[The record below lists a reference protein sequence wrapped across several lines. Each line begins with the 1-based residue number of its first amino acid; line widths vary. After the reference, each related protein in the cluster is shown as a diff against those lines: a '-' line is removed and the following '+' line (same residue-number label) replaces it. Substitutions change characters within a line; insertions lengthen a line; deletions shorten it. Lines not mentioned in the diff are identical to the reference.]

1 MALLQRLW
9 AAACWLRVLWWAR
22 ESIGVSLSQ
31 LDTLVGAPQLLLLR
45 EGTKAAEQGYMT
57 WWL

>member
-1 MALLQRLW
+1 MAPLQRLW
-9 AAACWLRVLWWAR
+9 AAACWLPVLWWAR
-22 ESIGVSLSQ
+22 ESTGASLSQ